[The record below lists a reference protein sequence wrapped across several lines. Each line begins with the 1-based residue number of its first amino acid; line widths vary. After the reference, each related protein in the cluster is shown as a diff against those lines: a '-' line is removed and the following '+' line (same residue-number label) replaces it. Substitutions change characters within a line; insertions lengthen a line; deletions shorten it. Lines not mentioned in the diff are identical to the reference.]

1 MLCCRNGA
9 NMAGMEKKRAIELL
23 GGSVGSAAKAIGIN
37 SQAISQWP
45 DTLPPRLIDRVI
57 AALAREGKPIPT
69 ELVAK
74 ESA

>member
-1 MLCCRNGA
+1 MLGGRNGA
-9 NMAGMEKKRAIELL
+9 NMAVMEKTRAIELL

-45 DTLPPRLIDRVI
+45 DTLPPRLVDRVI

-69 ELVAK
+69 ELVTK